1 MTAERLSL
9 NRFGMPR
16 FRSLLNRALVLP
28 FAFSLSAV
36 VLAPTCHPLIA
47 QEITASQES
56 ESAPSEAPS
65 GSDDTIPGLSN
76 VEDDTWLNSDDN
88 APYFALLHK
97 AAETPPSVLKADAN
111 TFLKARQE
119 ESKLPTFIDMIRNP
133 AAFRGQPVSL
143 SGHIL
148 QVIDFPAEENE
159 YGIERLYEAALFTDD
174 SLSHPTTVVF
184 LEKPENLTLGSQ
196 LVEDVAV
203 SGYFLK
209 TYWYNSNDD
218 HTRKAPLILAKT
230 ISVRERAPSAASESW
245 GTTIAI
251 SVLAAIGVLSIVVFR
266 SQLKDQRRL
275 RSAQRNRI
283 DNETITFPDQDSTN
297 L

>member
-1 MTAERLSL
+1 MLTERLSQ
-9 NRFGMPR
+9 NRFGTCR
-16 FRSLLNRALVLP
+16 FRSRFNRALILQVAVWMIAVL
-28 FAFSLSAV
+28 
-36 VLAPTCHPLIA
+36 LAPTCNHILA
-47 QEITASQES
+47 QEITVSPTSEHSSDEVPSASED
-56 ESAPSEAPS
+56 A
-65 GSDDTIPGLSN
+65 IPGLSN
-76 VEDDTWLNSDDN
+76 VEDDSWLNSDDN
-88 APYFALLHK
+88 IPYYALLHK
-97 AAETPPSVLKADAN
+97 AAETSPSVLQAEAN
-111 TFLKARQE
+111 TFLKARKE

-159 YGIERLYEAALFTDD
+159 FGIDRLYEAALFTDD

-184 LEKPENLTLGSQ
+184 LDKPENLTLGSQ
-196 LVEDVAV
+196 LVEDVSV
-203 SGYFLK
+203 NGYFLK

-230 ISVRERAPSAASESW
+230 ISVRERAPSAATESW
-245 GTTIAI
+245 STMIAI
-251 SVLAAIGVLSIVVFR
+251 SVLAAIGVLSLIVFR
-266 SQLKDQRRL
+266 SQLKDQHRL

-283 DNETITFPDQDSTN
+283 DNETITFPDQDSTT

>member
-1 MTAERLSL
+1 MITERLSL
-9 NRFGMPR
+9 NRCGMPR
-16 FRSLLNRALVLP
+16 LRSLLNRTRLLH
-28 FAFSLSAV
+28 FA
-36 VLAPTCHPLIA
+36 CCLIA
-47 QEITASQES
+47 VMLASTSHRLFAEEITASQKNENSSS
-56 ESAPSEAPS
+56 ETPSI
-65 GSDDTIPGLSN
+65 SDETVPGLNN

-88 APYFALLHK
+88 IPYYALLQK
-97 AAETPPSVLKADAN
+97 VAETSPSELRTEAN
-111 TFLKARQE
+111 EFLKARQA

-133 AAFRGQPVSL
+133 AAFRGQPVTL
-143 SGHIL
+143 EGHIL
-148 QVIDFPAEENE
+148 QVIDFPAEEND

-184 LEKPENLTLGSQ
+184 LEKPENLPIGSQ

-230 ISVRERAPSAASESW
+230 ISVRERTPSAASESW
-245 GTTIAI
+245 GTMIAI
-251 SVLAAIGVLSIVVFR
+251 SVLAAIGILSIVVFR

-283 DNETITFPDQDSTN
+283 DNESITFPDQDS
-297 L
+297 